1 MIKNQGKRNREV
13 GHRYERLWAKR
24 FRDKGFTYCKTS
36 RQASRLLDDCGVDL
50 AFIPFLFQ
58 CKNVQAGI
66 NYGKLITDIET
77 KTKAALPPNSPE
89 LKNPIVIAHKKAHD
103 ELIIM
108 KADDFLE
115 LIKKINWNAEN
126 KD

>member
-1 MIKNQGKRNREV
+1 MIKNQGKRNREA
-13 GHRYERLWAKR
+13 GHRYERKWAKE
-24 FRDKGFTYCKTS
+24 FRDLGFTYCKTS

-58 CKNVQAGI
+58 CKNVKANI

-77 KTKAALPPNSPE
+77 KTKANFPPNSPE
-89 LKNPIVIAHKKAHD
+89 LRYPVVVAHKKED
-103 ELIIM
+103 ELIVM
-108 KADDFLE
+108 RADYFVAL
-115 LIKKINWNAEN
+115 LKKVNWSA